1 MAQRPF
7 TKVTPALQ
15 QAMQA
20 FSQNDHLRAIHLCDT
35 CLQANLHDVNAWH
48 LKGRC
53 LTAGGLYDL
62 ARKHLKNALV
72 LKPNEPSILASLGR
86 LEVELG
92 NAEAALTAL
101 NQALQLQPSFPEA
114 SLEKGNLLE
123 RMGEYES
130 ARKCLE
136 SINLASPFRDDA
148 EYSLAQLHFH
158 AGAFSEAVEQAE
170 KLMARTD
177 DQSTVYRKTAF
188 VQGRALDKLKKFDQ
202 AMAAWKKGNANFQTN
217 FDPNEYA
224 SRVDAYMRSTVKRRF
239 KISSEAPAKARG
251 PSSLSACHA
260 QAPPLSNKSWA
271 PTAKS

>member
-86 LEVELG
+86 LEIELG

-114 SLEKGNLLE
+114 SLEKGKLLE

-130 ARKCLE
+130 ARKCFE
-136 SINLASPFRDDA
+136 SINLSQPFPRRCRIFA
-148 EYSLAQLHFH
+148 CPT
-158 AGAFSEAVEQAE
+158 AFSC
-170 KLMARTD
+170 
-177 DQSTVYRKTAF
+177 
-188 VQGRALDKLKKFDQ
+188 
-202 AMAAWKKGNANFQTN
+202 
-217 FDPNEYA
+217 
-224 SRVDAYMRSTVKRRF
+224 RS
-239 KISSEAPAKARG
+239 I
-251 PSSLSACHA
+251 L
-260 QAPPLSNKSWA
+260 
-271 PTAKS
+271 

>member
-1 MAQRPF
+1 MVTRKKLPNGAGFRSRYDDGMAQRPF

-20 FSQNDHLRAIHLCDT
+20 FGQNDHLRAIHLCDT

-86 LEVELG
+86 LEIELG

-114 SLEKGNLLE
+114 SLERESCSKGWGNTNPHA
-123 RMGEYES
+123 S
-130 ARKCLE
+130 ALK
-136 SINLASPFRDDA
+136 AST
-148 EYSLAQLHFH
+148 Q
-158 AGAFSEAVEQAE
+158 
-170 KLMARTD
+170 
-177 DQSTVYRKTAF
+177 
-188 VQGRALDKLKKFDQ
+188 
-202 AMAAWKKGNANFQTN
+202 
-217 FDPNEYA
+217 
-224 SRVDAYMRSTVKRRF
+224 
-239 KISSEAPAKARG
+239 PA
-251 PSSLSACHA
+251 LSATMQNIPLPNCIFMPEHSLK
-260 QAPPLSNKSWA
+260 LSNKPRS
-271 PTAKS
+271 